1 MLGTVWL
8 GIKVIVI
15 SFLPF
20 IVVEENPKTIE
31 GETVFLLND
40 FSVWVLTCF
49 NYSQAI

>member
-8 GIKVIVI
+8 GIKVLVT

-31 GETVFLLND
+31 GETVFMLND
-40 FSVWVLTCF
+40 ISVWVLMF
-49 NYSQAI
+49 F